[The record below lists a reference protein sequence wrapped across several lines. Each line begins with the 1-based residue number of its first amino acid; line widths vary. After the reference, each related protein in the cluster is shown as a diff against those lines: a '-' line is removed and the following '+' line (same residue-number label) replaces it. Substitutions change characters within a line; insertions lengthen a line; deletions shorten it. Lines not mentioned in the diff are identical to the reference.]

1 MAAGTR
7 SPRFKM
13 ILLGDFGVGKTTL
26 FHRIK
31 LGRFLEGDH
40 PPGQHSYTCEKTLP
54 LKLNSRNCQ
63 VQISLW
69 DTAGEERFLSL
80 SRSYYR
86 DADAVLLVYSLQ
98 HLLSFD
104 SLLHWLYL
112 ARQYCADAN
121 LFLLGNKSDL
131 ESCVPEEKAERFAV
145 EHGASGRFKVSAKTG
160 ENVDRSL
167 QEMLERLFLRNEFQ
181 HSSLHLPLQDAGYYG
196 RCGC

>member
-112 ARQYCADAN
+112 ARQYCAD
-121 LFLLGNKSDL
+121 
-131 ESCVPEEKAERFAV
+131 
-145 EHGASGRFKVSAKTG
+145 G